1 MLLDSI
7 KKDLKIAMKAKETLK
22 ISTLRM
28 ITSSI
33 KNIEINNR
41 TSSKD
46 ESSNESLSDNEIIQ
60 LLTKMIKQRKES
72 AEIYK
77 ESDRSDLEK
86 KENDEIEIIEQYM
99 PSQINDDEIDK
110 LINEIIDETGSSSI
124 KDMGRV
130 MTILKEKYS
139 GQMDF
144 GKASL
149 TVKDGVLSFVKGD
162 KPTNSF
168 PLFLSCTVFSTTWD
182 TLILSL
188 ISFKVSVENFIY

>member
-86 KENDEIEIIEQYM
+86 KENDEIEIIEKYM

-149 TVKDGVLSFVKGD
+149 IVKKKL
-162 KPTNSF
+162 NS
-168 PLFLSCTVFSTTWD
+168 
-182 TLILSL
+182 
-188 ISFKVSVENFIY
+188 

>member
-7 KKDLKIAMKAKETLK
+7 KNDLKIAMKAKDTLK

-33 KNIEINNR
+33 KNMEISNR
-41 TSSKD
+41 GSSSED
-46 ESSNESLSDNEIIQ
+46 SPNDSLDDSEIIQ
-60 LLTKMIKQRKES
+60 LLSKMIKQRKES
-72 AEIYK
+72 AEIYSK
-77 ESDRSDLEK
+77 SNRNDLEK

-110 LINEIIDETGSSSI
+110 LINEIIDETGSSNI

-149 TVKDGVLSFVKGD
+149 IVKEKL
-162 KPTNSF
+162 NS
-168 PLFLSCTVFSTTWD
+168 
-182 TLILSL
+182 
-188 ISFKVSVENFIY
+188 

>member
-46 ESSNESLSDNEIIQ
+46 ESSYESLSDNEIIQ

-149 TVKDGVLSFVKGD
+149 IVKEKL
-162 KPTNSF
+162 NS
-168 PLFLSCTVFSTTWD
+168 
-182 TLILSL
+182 
-188 ISFKVSVENFIY
+188 

>member
-99 PSQINDDEIDK
+99 PSQINDEEIDN
-110 LINEIIDETGSSSI
+110 LINEIIDETGSSNI

-149 TVKDGVLSFVKGD
+149 IVKEKL
-162 KPTNSF
+162 NS
-168 PLFLSCTVFSTTWD
+168 
-182 TLILSL
+182 
-188 ISFKVSVENFIY
+188 

>member
-7 KKDLKIAMKAKETLK
+7 KKDLKIAMKAKDTLK

-33 KNIEINNR
+33 KNIEISNR
-41 TSSKD
+41 G
-46 ESSNESLSDNEIIQ
+46 SSNEDSLEDSLSDSEIIQ
-60 LLTKMIKQRKES
+60 LLSKMIKQRKES
-72 AEIYK
+72 AEIYSK
-77 ESDRSDLEK
+77 SNRNDLEK

-110 LINEIIDETGSSSI
+110 LINEIIDETGSSNI

-149 TVKDGVLSFVKGD
+149 IVKEKL
-162 KPTNSF
+162 NS
-168 PLFLSCTVFSTTWD
+168 
-182 TLILSL
+182 
-188 ISFKVSVENFIY
+188 

>member
-7 KKDLKIAMKAKETLK
+7 KKDLKIAMKAKDTLK

-33 KNIEINNR
+33 KNLEISNR
-41 TSSKD
+41 ASLS
-46 ESSNESLSDNEIIQ
+46 EESLEDFLSDSEIIQ
-60 LLTKMIKQRKES
+60 LLSKMIKQRKES
-72 AEIYK
+72 AEIYSK
-77 ESDRSDLEK
+77 SNRNDLEK

-149 TVKDGVLSFVKGD
+149 IVKEKL
-162 KPTNSF
+162 NS
-168 PLFLSCTVFSTTWD
+168 
-182 TLILSL
+182 
-188 ISFKVSVENFIY
+188 

>member
-110 LINEIIDETGSSSI
+110 LIKEIIDETGSSSI

-149 TVKDGVLSFVKGD
+149 IVKEKL
-162 KPTNSF
+162 NS
-168 PLFLSCTVFSTTWD
+168 
-182 TLILSL
+182 
-188 ISFKVSVENFIY
+188 

>member
-110 LINEIIDETGSSSI
+110 LINEIIDKTGSSNI
-124 KDMGRV
+124 KDMGKV

-149 TVKDGVLSFVKGD
+149 IVKEKL
-162 KPTNSF
+162 NS
-168 PLFLSCTVFSTTWD
+168 
-182 TLILSL
+182 
-188 ISFKVSVENFIY
+188 

>member
-1 MLLDSI
+1 MLSDSI
-7 KKDLKIAMKAKETLK
+7 KKDLKIAMKAKENLK

-86 KENDEIEIIEQYM
+86 KENDEIEIIEKYM

-149 TVKDGVLSFVKGD
+149 IVKEKL
-162 KPTNSF
+162 NS
-168 PLFLSCTVFSTTWD
+168 
-182 TLILSL
+182 
-188 ISFKVSVENFIY
+188 

>member
-46 ESSNESLSDNEIIQ
+46 ESSNESLSDNEIIK

-110 LINEIIDETGSSSI
+110 LIKEIIDETGSSSI

-149 TVKDGVLSFVKGD
+149 IVKEKL
-162 KPTNSF
+162 NS
-168 PLFLSCTVFSTTWD
+168 
-182 TLILSL
+182 
-188 ISFKVSVENFIY
+188 

>member
-86 KENDEIEIIEQYM
+86 KENDEIEIIEKYM

-130 MTILKEKYS
+130 MTILKEKTLPIS
-139 GQMDF
+139 FILEDPVSSIISF
-144 GKASL
+144 IN
-149 TVKDGVLSFVKGD
+149 LSI
-162 KPTNSF
+162 S
-168 PLFLSCTVFSTTWD
+168 S
-182 TLILSL
+182 SL
-188 ISFKVSVENFIY
+188 I

>member
-110 LINEIIDETGSSSI
+110 LINEIIDETGSSNI
-124 KDMGRV
+124 KDMGKV

-149 TVKDGVLSFVKGD
+149 IVKEKL
-162 KPTNSF
+162 NS
-168 PLFLSCTVFSTTWD
+168 
-182 TLILSL
+182 
-188 ISFKVSVENFIY
+188 

>member
-99 PSQINDDEIDK
+99 PNQINDDEIDK
-110 LINEIIDETGSSSI
+110 LINDIIDETGSSSI

-149 TVKDGVLSFVKGD
+149 IVKEKL
-162 KPTNSF
+162 NS
-168 PLFLSCTVFSTTWD
+168 
-182 TLILSL
+182 
-188 ISFKVSVENFIY
+188 

>member
-41 TSSKD
+41 TSSKN

-77 ESDRSDLEK
+77 ESGRSELEK

-110 LINEIIDETGSSSI
+110 LINEIIDETGSSNI
-124 KDMGRV
+124 KDMGKV

-149 TVKDGVLSFVKGD
+149 IVKEKL
-162 KPTNSF
+162 NS
-168 PLFLSCTVFSTTWD
+168 
-182 TLILSL
+182 
-188 ISFKVSVENFIY
+188 

>member
-86 KENDEIEIIEQYM
+86 KENDEIEIIEKYM

-110 LINEIIDETGSSSI
+110 LINEIINETGSSNI

-130 MTILKEKYS
+130 MTILKENYS

-149 TVKDGVLSFVKGD
+149 IVKEKL
-162 KPTNSF
+162 NS
-168 PLFLSCTVFSTTWD
+168 
-182 TLILSL
+182 
-188 ISFKVSVENFIY
+188 

>member
-77 ESDRSDLEK
+77 ESDRVDLEK

-99 PSQINDDEIDK
+99 PSQIDDEKVNELIDQV
-110 LINEIIDETGSSSI
+110 INETGSSNI
-124 KDMGRV
+124 RDMGKV
-130 MTILKEKYS
+130 MSVLKEKYS

-144 GKASL
+144 GKASSI
-149 TVKDGVLSFVKGD
+149 VKEKL
-162 KPTNSF
+162 NSQ
-168 PLFLSCTVFSTTWD
+168 
-182 TLILSL
+182 
-188 ISFKVSVENFIY
+188 

>member
-110 LINEIIDETGSSSI
+110 LISEIIDETGSSNI

-130 MTILKEKYS
+130 MAILKEKYS

-149 TVKDGVLSFVKGD
+149 IVKEKL
-162 KPTNSF
+162 NS
-168 PLFLSCTVFSTTWD
+168 
-182 TLILSL
+182 
-188 ISFKVSVENFIY
+188 

>member
-7 KKDLKIAMKAKETLK
+7 KNDLKIAMKAKDTLK

-33 KNIEINNR
+33 KNMEISNR
-41 TSSKD
+41 G
-46 ESSNESLSDNEIIQ
+46 SSNEDSPNDTLGDSEIIQ
-60 LLTKMIKQRKES
+60 LLSKMIKQRKES
-72 AEIYK
+72 AEIYSK
-77 ESDRSDLEK
+77 SNRNDLEK

-149 TVKDGVLSFVKGD
+149 IVKEKL
-162 KPTNSF
+162 NS
-168 PLFLSCTVFSTTWD
+168 
-182 TLILSL
+182 
-188 ISFKVSVENFIY
+188 

>member
-7 KKDLKIAMKAKETLK
+7 KNDLKIAMKAKDTLK

-33 KNIEINNR
+33 KNMEISNR
-41 TSSKD
+41 G
-46 ESSNESLSDNEIIQ
+46 SSNEDSPNDTLGDSEIIQ
-60 LLTKMIKQRKES
+60 LLSKMIKQRKES
-72 AEIYK
+72 AEIYSK
-77 ESDRSDLEK
+77 SNRNDLEK

-99 PSQINDDEIDK
+99 PSQINDDDIDK
-110 LINEIIDETGSSSI
+110 LINEIIDETGSSNI

-149 TVKDGVLSFVKGD
+149 IVKEKL
-162 KPTNSF
+162 NS
-168 PLFLSCTVFSTTWD
+168 
-182 TLILSL
+182 
-188 ISFKVSVENFIY
+188 